1 MPISR
6 SLLSALSE
14 SDVLKQLNDND
25 QQSEMKSFI
34 AKNGLKLDRV
44 RKLGDYC
51 TTLIYERDPTVTI
64 VESSEPIAEKKTKK
78 SKTSKKKT
86 VS

>member
-6 SLLSALSE
+6 SLLPSLSM
-14 SDVLKQLNDND
+14 SDVLQHLNDND
-25 QQSEMKSFI
+25 HQSEMKSFI
-34 AKNGLKLDRV
+34 ENNGLKLDRV

-51 TTLIYERDPTVTI
+51 ATLIYERDPTVTI
-64 VESSEPIAEKKTKK
+64 PESSEPIVEKKK
-78 SKTSKKKT
+78 SKTSKKKN

>member
-6 SLLSALSE
+6 SLLSSLSI
-14 SDVLKQLNDND
+14 SDILQNLNENDN
-25 QQSEMKSFI
+25 QAQMKLFI
-34 AKNGLKLDRV
+34 ENNGLKLDRL

-51 TTLIYERDPTVTI
+51 ATLIYERDPNVKI
-64 VESSEPIAEKKTKK
+64 PEPITEKKK
-78 SKTSKKKT
+78 SKTSKKKN